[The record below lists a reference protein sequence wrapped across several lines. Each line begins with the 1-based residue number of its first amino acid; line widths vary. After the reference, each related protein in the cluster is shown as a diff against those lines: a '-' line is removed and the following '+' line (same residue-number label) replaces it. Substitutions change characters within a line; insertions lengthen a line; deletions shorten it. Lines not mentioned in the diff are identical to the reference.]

1 MENSNE
7 KKKISIAK
15 ILEMQS
21 EGKLRKDVQEYYALS
36 DSEMKELF
44 KHPKIK
50 GKRFAVK
57 KESTLDIVDDTEES
71 KSSNEEENRFNGQ
84 DGSNVSSETSTTEV
98 DMEMLANSGGTG
110 SLGDNLEQSL
120 VQDDGAFGA

>member
-84 DGSNVSSETSTTEV
+84 DGSNVSSETSTTGV

-110 SLGDNLEQSL
+110 SLGDNLEQSP